1 MPCNQETIMAFSRD
15 DLEKYEKQP
24 QKQVDDKLNPFR
36 GATPARVADAA
47 AVAAV
52 AAGQVDATPG
62 GKAAATASDPLV
74 DEDAPIVDEDGT
86 LGDPTDSGEGTS
98 DEDADPSTADVD
110 PSDETDPNTDLT
122 GEAESEEAPTARP
135 APKKGSAEER
145 IVELNDLLEGTKIFG
160 KHMQGQLKDA
170 LSELERLK
178 NGGKPTE
185 TQTAAAVAPP
195 VEKDEPMPDLAD
207 ADIAYDN
214 DKYRAKMQKWSR
226 DQAKIAAREIVR
238 EMTGADEAAKRRAS
252 VEAKIKEYSKTT
264 PDYDAVVTKNPVLAA
279 NQLAFDA
286 GVAVSQSEY
295 TGQLLY
301 KFGKDTALAIRT
313 AKQSPAQQLITIG
326 KMIAECENEDRVKAS
341 KGKQNVNGS
350 KPNAQQ
356 GQQKSITKAPPPPS
370 PTRAGG
376 RAQARD
382 PIDPNMSMDE
392 FARQHRG
399 SKQSVRENARK
410 MRGLN

>member
-1 MPCNQETIMAFSRD
+1 MAFSRA
-15 DLEKYEKQP
+15 DLENYEKQP

-52 AAGQVDATPG
+52 ASGHNVDATPG
-62 GKAAATASDPLV
+62 GSAAAAASDPTV

-98 DEDADPSTADVD
+98 DEDADSSTASVD
-110 PSDETDPNTDLT
+110 LSDETDPNTDLT
-122 GEAESEEAPTARP
+122 GEQGDEEAAPARP

-160 KHMQGQLKDA
+160 KHMQTQLKDA

-178 NGGKPTE
+178 NGGVPTAS
-185 TQTAAAVAPP
+185 QTKAAAAPP
-195 VEKDEPMPDLAD
+195 VLEDEPMPDLAD
-207 ADIAYDN
+207 EDIAFDN

-226 DQAKIAAREIVR
+226 DQAKIAARELIR
-238 EMTGADEAAKRRAS
+238 EMTGADEAVKRRAA
-252 VEAKIKEYSKTT
+252 VEEKIEKFAKAT
-264 PDYDAVVTKNPVLAA
+264 PDYEAVVTKNPVLAA
-279 NQLAFDA
+279 HQLAPDA
-286 GVAVSQSEY
+286 GLAVAQSEF
-295 TGQLLY
+295 TGRLLY

-313 AKQSPAQQLITIG
+313 AKQSPAQQLVTIG
-326 KMIAECENEDRVKAS
+326 EMIAEIKNENRVSAS
-341 KGKQNVNGS
+341 KSKQNGNS
-350 KPNAQQ
+350 SQPDAQT
-356 GQQKSITKAPPPPS
+356 GQKKSITKAPPPPT
-370 PTRAGG
+370 PTRGGG
-376 RAQARD
+376 RAAGRD
-382 PIDPNMSMDE
+382 ILDPNMSMDD

-399 SKQSVRENARK
+399 SKQSARETARK

>member
-1 MPCNQETIMAFSRD
+1 MAFTRA
-15 DLEKYEKQP
+15 DLESYEKQT
-24 QKQVDDKLNPFR
+24 QKQVDDKVNPFR

-62 GKAAATASDPLV
+62 GKAAAAASDPLV

-98 DEDADPSTADVD
+98 DEEADPSTATVEL
-110 PSDETDPNTDLT
+110 SDDTDPNTDLT
-122 GEAESEEAPTARP
+122 GEADDVEASRARP

-178 NGGKPTE
+178 SGGKPTAA
-185 TQTAAAVAPP
+185 QTAAAAAPP
-195 VEKDEPMPDLAD
+195 VVEDEPMPDLAD
-207 ADIAYDN
+207 ADIAFDN

-226 DQAKIAAREIVR
+226 DQAKIAARDMIR
-238 EMTGADEAAKRRAS
+238 EMTGQSEAQARRTQ
-252 VEAKIKEYSKTT
+252 VEAKIETFAKAH
-264 PDYDAVVTKNPVLAA
+264 PDYKKVVSENPVLAA
-279 NQLAFDA
+279 NQLCPDA
-286 GVAVSQSEY
+286 GIAVAQSEH
-295 TGQLLY
+295 TARLLY
-301 KFGKDTALAIRT
+301 EFGKDPALAVRT

-326 KMIAECENEDRVKAS
+326 RMIGDIERETAS
-341 KGKQNVNGS
+341 GSKQNGS

-356 GQQKSITKAPPPPS
+356 GQKKSTTQAPPPPT
-370 PTRAGG
+370 PTKGGG
-376 RAQARD
+376 RAQSRD
-382 PIDPNMSMDE
+382 PVDPNMSMEE

-399 SKQSVRENARK
+399 SKQSARENARK
-410 MRGLN
+410 GRGLN

>member
-1 MPCNQETIMAFSRD
+1 MAFTRA
-15 DLEKYEKQP
+15 DLESYEKQT
-24 QKQVDDKLNPFR
+24 QKQVDDKVNPFR

-62 GKAAATASDPLV
+62 GRAAAAASDPLV

-98 DEDADPSTADVD
+98 DEEADPSTATVEL
-110 PSDETDPNTDLT
+110 SDDTDPNTDLT
-122 GEAESEEAPTARP
+122 GDADDVEASPARP

-160 KHMQGQLKDA
+160 KHMQSQLKDA

-178 NGGKPTE
+178 GGGKPTAA
-185 TQTAAAVAPP
+185 QTAAAAAPP
-195 VEKDEPMPDLAD
+195 VVEDEPMPDLAD
-207 ADIAYDN
+207 ADIAFDN

-226 DQAKIAAREIVR
+226 DQAKIAARDMIR
-238 EMTGADEAAKRRAS
+238 EMTGQSEAQARRTQ
-252 VEAKIKEYSKTT
+252 VEAKIETFAKAH
-264 PDYDAVVTKNPVLAA
+264 PDYKKVVSENPVLAA
-279 NQLAFDA
+279 NQLCPDA
-286 GVAVSQSEY
+286 GIAVAQSEH
-295 TGQLLY
+295 TARLLY
-301 KFGKDTALAIRT
+301 EFGKDPALAVRT

-326 KMIAECENEDRVKAS
+326 RMIGDIERETAS
-341 KGKQNVNGS
+341 GSKQNGS

-356 GQQKSITKAPPPPS
+356 GQKKSTTQAPPPPT
-370 PTRAGG
+370 PTKGGG
-376 RAQARD
+376 RAQSRD
-382 PIDPNMSMDE
+382 PVDPNMSMEE

-399 SKQSVRENARK
+399 SKQSARENARK
-410 MRGLN
+410 GRGLN